1 MLTERV
7 SRFEIIIKLR
17 GKTQKSITASLDKLE
32 REYKYKF
39 SLIFKSI
46 TVDNGVE
53 FLDMAGLEKSVYDKV
68 SKRTTIYYAHPYC
81 SLERGSNENNNKL
94 IRKFIKKKTD
104 IKNFSAAYIKKIRGL
119 DE

>member
-1 MLTERV
+1 MSKTALLMFTEQV

-17 GKTQKSITASLDKLE
+17 DKTQKSITAALDKLE
-32 REYKYKF
+32 RKYKDKF

-68 SKRTTIYYAHPYC
+68 SKRTTIYYTNHYC
-81 SLERGSNENNNKL
+81 S
-94 IRKFIKKKTD
+94 
-104 IKNFSAAYIKKIRGL
+104 
-119 DE
+119 